1 MRNHEQYA
9 PYRPPLTAEQ
19 QELVNRA
26 ENPAEAYG
34 RIALDEAKR
43 QLSVATNSGEGK
55 NALPDDA
62 EACFRFPAVDP
73 MGQYS
78 VMELKVS
85 RRMRHIEAA
94 LAMRDEEVRAL
105 ANGILSQD
113 AVNER
118 WKQLRLL
125 SKKHRIYTRAEK
137 LCWDEAAAD
146 SLHIA
151 ARRLEVESVVA
162 EFDLVL
168 QGVEHLL
175 GIREGYAPREVADF
189 YRGTLNLV
197 LTQEQYEQGWR
208 VVQPE
213 EINVFFQDFDNRIL
227 QLTFSEPENWGL
239 SMEELEKLVDET

>member
-19 QELVNRA
+19 QELIARA
-26 ENPAEAYG
+26 ENPAEAYR

-43 QLSVATNSGEGK
+43 QLAVATNSAEGK

-78 VMELKVS
+78 VMELKVR
-85 RRMRHIEAA
+85 RRMRRIEAA
-94 LAMRDEEVRAL
+94 LAMRDEAVRTL
-105 ANGILSQD
+105 ANGILRQD
-113 AVNER
+113 AARER
-118 WKQLRLL
+118 LKQLRLL
-125 SKKHRIYTRAEK
+125 SKKHRLYTRAEK

-151 ARRLEVESVVA
+151 ARRLEVDPVVA
-162 EFDLVL
+162 EVDMVL

-175 GIREGYAPREVADF
+175 GIREGRAPREVADF
-189 YRGTLNLV
+189 YRDTLDV
-197 LTQEQYEQGWR
+197 VFSDGQYEQGR
-208 VVQPE
+208 RITQPDTV
-213 EINVFFQDFDNRIL
+213 NVIFQSFDNEVL
-227 QLTFSEPENWGL
+227 QVLFSMPENWGL
-239 SMEELEKLVDET
+239 SMEELEELAAES